1 MRGKGVPA
9 SAGVNPKLGV
19 VASSGGEAVIV
30 RSGNRNKRFG
40 AQERLG
46 KDGCGY

>member
-1 MRGKGVPA
+1 MKGKGVPA
-9 SAGVNPKLGV
+9 SAGVDLKLGV
-19 VASSGGEAVIV
+19 VDSSNGQAVIV
-30 RSGNRNKRFG
+30 RPGNRNERFG